1 MPSPTQEVIFALR
14 TQGISQKAIAAQVA
28 CSQSTISRIL
38 HKDLSAPVNS
48 GGRPKKTSP
57 QDDRALKTIALSNRF
72 ESTASITHLCNE
84 TMTSPVSRSTTY
96 RWWLRYQGFSSR
108 IPCTKPLLSLKQK
121 KNVYSSHTSTLSGQ
135 LKIGK
140 KSSSRMSQN
149 LSWAMATSGLAFS
162 GKMKGTRRRVWSAM
176 VSVQPS

>member
-1 MPSPTQEVIFALR
+1 MPSPTEEAIFALR

-72 ESTASITHLCNE
+72 ESTTSITHLWNE
-84 TMTSPVSRSTTY
+84 TMTSPSC
-96 RWWLRYQGFSSR
+96 F
-108 IPCTKPLLSLKQK
+108 
-121 KNVYSSHTSTLSGQ
+121 
-135 LKIGK
+135 
-140 KSSSRMSQN
+140 
-149 LSWAMATSGLAFS
+149 
-162 GKMKGTRRRVWSAM
+162 
-176 VSVQPS
+176 